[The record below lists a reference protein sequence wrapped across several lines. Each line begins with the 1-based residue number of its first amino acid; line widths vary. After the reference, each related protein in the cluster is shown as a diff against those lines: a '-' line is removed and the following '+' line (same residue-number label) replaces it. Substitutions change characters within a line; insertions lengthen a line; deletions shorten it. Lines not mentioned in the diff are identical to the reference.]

1 MGFQVYRVALGQTV
15 LRLLPFYPASI
26 TPALL
31 LTHFFIEYYHHVT
44 LGIDRILKYKHNSGR
59 AVGKQYLYDISR
71 RDSKLVDYVE
81 GDAQQ
86 GRRRQDPSHH
96 DGPSRISV
104 LSL

>member
-1 MGFQVYRVALGQTV
+1 MPPVGFEPTISAGERAQTYALDRAATGTG
-15 LRLLPFYPASI
+15 
-26 TPALL
+26 T
-31 LTHFFIEYYHHVT
+31 IET
-44 LGIDRILKYKHNSGR
+44 DRIPKYKHNSGR
-59 AVGKQYLYDISR
+59 AVGKQYLHDISR

-96 DGPSRISV
+96 DGPSRINV